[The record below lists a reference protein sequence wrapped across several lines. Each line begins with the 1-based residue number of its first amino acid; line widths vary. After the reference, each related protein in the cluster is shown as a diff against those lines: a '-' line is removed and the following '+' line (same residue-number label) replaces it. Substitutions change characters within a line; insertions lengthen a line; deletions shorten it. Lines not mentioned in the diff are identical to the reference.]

1 MINARSVGLWKKKLQ
16 LRICCFSD
24 ALSFSFSPSLS
35 ILSKSLVVFKAAVL
49 AAVQSEL
56 GVFHHLA
63 G

>member
-1 MINARSVGLWKKKLQ
+1 MINARLVGLRKKKKLQ
-16 LRICCFSD
+16 QSICSISD
-24 ALSFSFSPSLS
+24 ASLSLSLS
-35 ILSKSLVVFKAAVL
+35 ILSESLVVFKEAVL

>member
-1 MINARSVGLWKKKLQ
+1 MEKKLQ